1 MTLAMPPERI
11 DSQVLI
17 IGAGAAGLRAAIELA
32 ARGKECL
39 LLGKRRHGDAHTSWA
54 AGGINATFGHR
65 DPQDRWQLHAADT
78 IREGHFICQ
87 PQAVELLAR
96 EAPARVLELAEWGCD
111 FARTEDGR
119 IDQRYFGAQSFR
131 RTCFVGDRTGYSMLQ
146 ALVDQAAVLQVPW
159 REHIYITALLTDPGS
174 GRVCGA
180 LGLDLAHNRP
190 VVIACGAVLLA
201 AGGYTSIF
209 GRTSSRRDENSGD
222 AVALAYRAGATLRD
236 MEMVQFHPTGMVAPP
251 EMAGRLVTEAVRGEG
266 GRLFNAAGE
275 RFMARYAPQE
285 MELAARD
292 VVARAIFEEIQNGR
306 GTASGGVLLDI
317 SHVHAERIRQRLPAM
332 VSRFAE
338 QQIDITRQPME
349 VAPTAHY
356 AMGGIAVDFAT
367 GATSLPGL
375 FAAGEAT
382 AGLHGANRL
391 GGNSLAETV
400 VFGRRAGVHLAEE
413 GGTAL
418 PPAGLI
424 ETLAHPHLE
433 DLRRL
438 AVADGRW
445 RPGELLCRLGR
456 ILDEGAGIL
465 RDGEGLRRALAELE
479 QLREPAN
486 DLRVGE
492 EDLPQALDL
501 RCMLLAAEALLR
513 SALAREE
520 SRGAHFRRD
529 FPQTDSRQQRNILCR
544 RGADEV
550 MELFSE
556 PVPAIS
562 DELQAAID
570 EKRTLEYGHLE

>member
-131 RTCFVGDRTGYSMLQ
+131 RTCFVGDRTGSSMLQ
-146 ALVDQAAVLQVPW
+146 ALVDRAAVLQVPW

-251 EMAGRLVTEAVRGEG
+251 EMAGCLVTEAVRGEG
-266 GRLFNAAGE
+266 GRLFNVAGE

-317 SHVHAERIRQRLPAM
+317 SHVNAERIRQRLPAM

-400 VFGRRAGVHLAEE
+400 VFGRRAGNHLAEE
-413 GGTAL
+413 GGAAL

-424 ETLAHPHLE
+424 ESLVHPHLE

-486 DLRVGE
+486 DLRIGG

-501 RCMLLAAEALLR
+501 HCMLLAAEALLR

-544 RGADEV
+544 RGADEA